1 MIQQLLVQV
10 EQAVYES
17 HPTFLYGSVIGL
29 HIQQQ
34 SQVKIWMTLTNTQ
47 YNDISLEECDKQCAP
62 YPCFTCI
69 CC

>member
-17 HPTFLYGSVIGL
+17 HPTFLYGSVIEL

-47 YNDISLEECDKQCAP
+47 HNYVSLEECDKQCAP
-62 YPCFTCI
+62 YLCFTGV